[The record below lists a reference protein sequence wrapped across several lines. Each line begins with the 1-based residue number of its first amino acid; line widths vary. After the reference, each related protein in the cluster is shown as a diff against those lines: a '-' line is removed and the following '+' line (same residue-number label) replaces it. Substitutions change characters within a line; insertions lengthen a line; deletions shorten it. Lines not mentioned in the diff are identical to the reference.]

1 MFTHCM
7 LCQQQQHCT
16 ACNYCETQVF
26 HPNDNPCQRKE
37 IKERLKPAPMGAR
50 QNISGITL
58 WSMHIFI
65 LHPGAQLN
73 MFSVN
78 ICCTLHCALHCTAAD
93 LPNARYN
100 FGVIWLKGS
109 TESIFDTDWMGGK
122 SVCSAAGCKSNQTV
136 SNHFLIFYG
145 CFFYLYICAKFNF
158 KVRGPFVTI
167 VCLRST
173 RKSNHSH
180 TNIWNFEVCGLR
192 RGVVAS
198 SSSSRGR

>member
-7 LCQQQQHCT
+7 LCHYHSNT
-16 ACNYCETQVF
+16 ALLVTIVKHKF
-26 HPNDNPCQRKE
+26 STRMTTLV
-37 IKERLKPAPMGAR
+37 KERKSRKDSNLLPWELAKTFPASH
-50 QNISGITL
+50 SG
-58 WSMHIFI
+58 HIFI